1 MARFSVRGEGSISA
15 TNERG
20 RGPCLSIVIP
30 AYDEERRLPRT
41 LARLHAYLK
50 EQPYT
55 WEIIVVSNG
64 STDDTEGVVRRAAQT
79 IPNLKALNL
88 RQRGKGVASKHGALR
103 SRGEVIFL
111 CDADLSMPPESIGT
125 FLGEIE
131 WVDVVV
137 GSREAPGAHRYDEP
151 WHRHLMGRIFN
162 LLVQALAV
170 PGIRDTQCGFKAFRR
185 DAARDLFGRQ
195 TLIGFGFDVELL
207 FLARKRGYSVKELPI
222 DWYFDADTRV
232 RPGADSLRM
241 VAEVLH
247 MRMGDAL
254 GHYQA
259 REEAPG
265 IRREDIG

>member
-1 MARFSVRGEGSISA
+1 
-15 TNERG
+15 
-20 RGPCLSIVIP
+20 
-30 AYDEERRLPRT
+30 
-41 LARLHAYLK
+41 LHAYL
-50 EQPYT
+50 QGQSYT

-64 STDDTEGVVRRAAQT
+64 STDDTEGVVRRAT
-79 IPNLKALNL
+79 ERVPNLKLLTL

-103 SRGEVIFL
+103 SRGEIIFL
-111 CDADLSMPPESIGT
+111 CDADLSMPPESIAD
-125 FLGEIE
+125 FLTEIE
-131 WVDVVV
+131 HVDVVV
-137 GSREAPGAHRYDEP
+137 GSREAPGARRFDEP
-151 WHRHLMGRIFN
+151 WHRHLMGRVFN
-162 LLVQALAV
+162 LLVQWLAV

-185 DAARDLFGRQ
+185 KPARDLFGRQ

-207 FLARKRGYSVKELPI
+207 FLARRRGYTMKELPI

-259 REEAPG
+259 REAAPG
-265 IRREDIG
+265 IRREDIA